1 MADETLRREVACFIR
16 HLVSAVSSSLL
27 YSPDHRQVR
36 RLRIE
41 ALASLESALAVD
53 GEIVIMLIDDDLVCN
68 GAPLDGSL
76 CANRFMRLF
85 AAKGI
90 RHITLLREVESGELG
105 DLIAALSCRGE
116 FVPEEWASAH
126 IRLGGL
132 KLDNVPDDAGE
143 PEEDDAGLLDLEDI
157 RFHEH
162 EAFRE
167 IFECMRD
174 NRKFGMRKINGIVRS
189 LVHAFSRMSMPLLA
203 YSVLSSLDRY
213 TFIHSTNVCILNL
226 AQAMAMGIEGSLLHD
241 IGVSGMMHDIG
252 KLLIPEEILSKPGK
266 LNDEEWQVMREHP
279 VRGAHY
285 LLDQPG
291 VPRLAVVCAYEHHM
305 RHDGS
310 GYPKAQGGWE
320 QNICS
325 QMTAVSDCFDA
336 LRTRR
341 VYKDSVDYD
350 TIAATMLAGAGSQF
364 HPLLA
369 RNFIRIFDSLVKPD
383 AAAAAREAA
392 ASGHIPLSRDSA

>member
-1 MADETLRREVACFIR
+1 MADETLMREVACFIR

-36 RLRIE
+36 RLRTE
-41 ALASLESALAVD
+41 ALVSLESALAID
-53 GEIVIMLIDDDLVCN
+53 GEIVIMLIEDDLVCN
-68 GAPLDGSL
+68 SVQIDGSL
-76 CANRFMRLF
+76 CASKFIQLF
-85 AAKGI
+85 AAKGN
-90 RHITLLREVESGELG
+90 RHITFLRDVVPGELG
-105 DLIAALSCRGE
+105 DLIAALSRHGE
-116 FVPEEWASAH
+116 IVPEEWASAH

-132 KLDNVPDDAGE
+132 KLDKVPDDSSD
-143 PEEDDAGLLDLEDI
+143 PEEEDAGLLSLEVI

-167 IFECMRD
+167 IYECMRD

-226 AQAMAMGIEGSLLHD
+226 AQSMAMGIEGSLLHD
-241 IGVSGMMHDIG
+241 IGVAGMMHDIG
-252 KLLIPEEILSKPGK
+252 KLLIPEEILSKPDK
-266 LNDEEWQVMREHP
+266 LSDEEWQVIMEHP

-305 RHDGS
+305 KYDGS
-310 GYPKAQGGWE
+310 GYPKVQEGWQ

-325 QMTAVSDCFDA
+325 QMTTVSDCFDA

-341 VYKDSVDYD
+341 VYRDSVDYD
-350 TIAATMLAGAGSQF
+350 TIAAMMLDGSGTHF
-364 HPLLA
+364 HPVLT
-369 RNFIRIFDSLVKPD
+369 RNFLRIL
-383 AAAAAREAA
+383 
-392 ASGHIPLSRDSA
+392 ASRHKDFVPSGGEETPASQHRPSC